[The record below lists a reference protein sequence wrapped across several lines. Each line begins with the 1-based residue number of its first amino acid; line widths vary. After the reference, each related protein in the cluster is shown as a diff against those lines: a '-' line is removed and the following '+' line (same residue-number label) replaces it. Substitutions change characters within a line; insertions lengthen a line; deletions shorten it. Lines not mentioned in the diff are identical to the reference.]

1 MYIIDFRSKKIARFD
16 NQGLMLFMNELFK
29 YRDSGLINQR
39 YFLCHTKKLA
49 NKIIKEALG
58 GKPIELIMYT
68 KSNIPY

>member
-39 YFLCHTKKLA
+39 YFLCNTKKLA
-49 NKIIKEALG
+49 NKIIIEALN
-58 GKPIELIMYT
+58 GKPI
-68 KSNIPY
+68 

>member
-1 MYIIDFRSKKIARFD
+1 
-16 NQGLMLFMNELFK
+16 MLFMNELFK